1 MVNVSHRYVL
11 CPHRVDVSCC
21 TTLLWHCCDRGN
33 GIRAVV
39 PVLPSQRPV
48 PGHRNR
54 RPRTL
59 KCVQRQ
65 IIDYA
70 LQRKARLAEV
80 HSGRRAVADVCDASP
95 YLLRAAKF
103 HDARRPRC
111 ARFAGKSRSRWCP
124 GCSATNSARYRDR
137 PGQPKRSPA
146 SPAPRRSSPCTSSR
160 SAEHAAGTI
169 WCSRTLRVCHRDRP
183 AGAESPSRSH
193 RSLRP

>member
-103 HDARRPRC
+103 HGRP
-111 ARFAGKSRSRWCP
+111 SPTLCP
-124 GCSATNSARYRDR
+124 ICRKEQVTLVSWVFGDKLGQVSGSARTTEEIARLAGTAEEFSVHVVEVCRTCSWNHLVQSYVAGL
-137 PGQPKRSPA
+137 PP
-146 SPAPRRSSPCTSSR
+146 RSSR
-160 SAEHAAGTI
+160 G
-169 WCSRTLRVCHRDRP
+169 RRV
-183 AGAESPSRSH
+183 AK
-193 RSLRP
+193 